1 MALSK
6 TVILFVCGVC
16 VCVCVCVCAQLCP
29 TLCDLLDCR
38 LSGSS
43 VHGIFQVKI
52 LECVTTSSSR
62 RSSQPR
68 DWTHVS
74 CISCVGRQI
83 LYHWAT
89 WEVPSFIYHSN
100 RHLTT
105 LVTWPFFFFFLKENW
120 ITHITHVNLMGK
132 KSVKLIWLPVDW
144 FSWLNF
150 LHFRKKIVIFM
161 PCKCSLNF
169 GLRIA
174 EFRKDFWKLR
184 SLDKHLLSA
193 VELLR
198 MGSR

>member
-1 MALSK
+1 MNPCLLHLLHWQADSLPLS
-6 TVILFVCGVC
+6 
-16 VCVCVCVCAQLCP
+16 
-29 TLCDLLDCR
+29 
-38 LSGSS
+38 
-43 VHGIFQVKI
+43 H
-52 LECVTTSSSR
+52 
-62 RSSQPR
+62 
-68 DWTHVS
+68 
-74 CISCVGRQI
+74 
-83 LYHWAT
+83 
-89 WEVPSFIYHSN
+89 WEVTSFIYHSN

-105 LVTWPFFFFFLKENW
+105 LVTWSCFSFGFFFFFEGELNNKHKTCQFNE
-120 ITHITHVNLMGK
+120 K

-161 PCKCSLNF
+161 TCKCSLNF